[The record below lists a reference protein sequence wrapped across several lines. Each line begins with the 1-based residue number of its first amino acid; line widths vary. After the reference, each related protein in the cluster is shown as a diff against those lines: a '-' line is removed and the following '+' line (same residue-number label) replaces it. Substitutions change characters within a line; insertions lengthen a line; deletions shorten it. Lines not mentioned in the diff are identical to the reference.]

1 MDNIIA
7 AAVAACSAD
16 VNLMSNDRLE
26 ALSKGHGMLNMA
38 VFGVADV
45 IIEAV
50 DAGRDIRV
58 RNTDAQTIPLDDVIK
73 KAVDAAKTA
82 GADAANAGLIT
93 AVMLYLA
100 GSGVQAGVP
109 VGNRKLGA
117 MARMAAGADR
127 CGVAAMPSP
136 KFGNKVSGFPA
147 VQAIYKA
154 MCAGQLTEVD
164 GKNLPPGVGALF
176 IGHSALGEDYV
187 FPQLCE
193 NAGRIGT
200 EAMLA
205 AMAGAAMRPD
215 PFIAAVFGA
224 AATLEIVHP
233 DAYVTPEA
241 DGPNNTTRAV
251 GQAAAQTANL
261 PKTMTLMVTN
271 QKFDTAALVGDLGL
285 ILKDAGGVTIP
296 GMLCFKDM
304 LSCFAEPAL
313 GFRSTTP
320 PLGHIAAEIVLAMKG
335 LIEWENDENR
345 VGAAIVSIIKEGR
358 VDPEM
363 GLIALNTV
371 ARKAKEV
378 RRGPIS
384 RLLIKATD
392 PYRIKGLHCRA
403 VKAFN
408 ELSAGNSLKQVV
420 RNLEEDRQRTIED
433 GVSRL
438 LSAQLGR
445 DVKVEMTK
453 IAPWGRKKEAW
464 ARFWV
469 LDMDV
474 DVRVVLDGEEYFFE
488 GLPNKVV
495 PRATLKPAE
504 GADIK
509 DQLLIGAMPVM
520 EAALA
525 AHTTING
532 TIPAAVAV
540 AMGLM
545 DPGEAAEQAQKAAYL
560 SGGVPGLKAAAQEVA
575 ERALMICRVMAE
587 E

>member
-1 MDNIIA
+1 MGNIITA
-7 AAVAACSAD
+7 TVAACSAD

-45 IIEAV
+45 IIEAI
-50 DAGRDIRV
+50 DSGRDIRV
-58 RNTDAQTIPLDDVIK
+58 RNTDAKTIPLDDVIK

-82 GADAANAGLIT
+82 GADGANAGLIT

-100 GSGVQAGVP
+100 GSGVQAGIP

-147 VQAIYKA
+147 VQAIYEA
-154 MCAGQLTEVD
+154 MCAGRLTEVD
-164 GKNLPPGVGALF
+164 GNNLPPGVGALF

-187 FPQLCE
+187 FPQLCA

-200 EAMLA
+200 EAMLS

-233 DAYVTPEA
+233 DAYVTPEG
-241 DGPNNTTRAV
+241 DGPDNTTQAV
-251 GQAAAQTANL
+251 GLAAAQAAKL
-261 PKTMTLMVTN
+261 PDTLSLLVTD
-271 QKFDTAALVGDLGL
+271 QKFDTAELVGDLGL

-304 LSCFAEPAL
+304 LSCFIEPVL

-320 PLGHIAAEIVLAMKG
+320 PLGHIAAEIVLSMKG
-335 LIEWENDENR
+335 LIEWDGDENR
-345 VGAAIVSIIKEGR
+345 VAATIVSATKER
-358 VDPEM
+358 RMDPEM

-371 ARKAKEV
+371 ARKAREV

-392 PYRIKGLHCRA
+392 PYRINGLHRRA
-403 VKAFN
+403 VRAFN
-408 ELSAGNSLKQVV
+408 ELSDGHNLEDVV
-420 RNLEEDRQRTIED
+420 RNLEKERQEAIES

-438 LSAQLGR
+438 LSAQFGR
-445 DVKVEMTK
+445 NIKVEMTK
-453 IAPWGRKKEAW
+453 IAPWGRKKEPW

-474 DVRVVLDGEEYFFE
+474 DVRVILDGEECFFE

-495 PRATLKPAE
+495 PRATLDPEEA
-504 GADIK
+504 ADIE
-509 DQLLIGAMPVM
+509 DQLLIGALPVM

-532 TIPAAVAV
+532 TVPAAVAA

-545 DPGEAAEQAQKAAYL
+545 EPEAAAEQAQQAAYL

-575 ERALMICRVMAE
+575 ERALLIHRVMAE